1 MCGKRKKETYRAEV
15 LPDKVP
21 ANAYYKTTGG
31 VPHTSA
37 KKRDTDLRIKVKAIP
52 HNCYDTH
59 YRAAIL

>member
-37 KKRDTDLRIKVKAIP
+37 KKRDTDLRIKVKNI
-52 HNCYDTH
+52 
-59 YRAAIL
+59 RAL